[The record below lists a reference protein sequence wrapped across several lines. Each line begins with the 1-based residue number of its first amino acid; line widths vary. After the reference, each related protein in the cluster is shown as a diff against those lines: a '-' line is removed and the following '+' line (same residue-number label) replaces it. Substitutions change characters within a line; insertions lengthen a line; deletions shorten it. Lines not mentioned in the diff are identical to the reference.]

1 MRRAE
6 VAGRGHR
13 RVSLATRIRVKTVVQ
28 PDGTIAVS
36 ATGFAPGQEV
46 TVSMETEGEAP
57 TAKRRAADILA
68 ELPGHLQFHTAEEVD
83 AYIREE
89 RDAWER

>member
-1 MRRAE
+1 M
-6 VAGRGHR
+6 
-13 RVSLATRIRVKTVVQ
+13 ATRIRVKTVVQ
-28 PDGTIAVS
+28 PDGTVAVS
-36 ATGFAPGQEV
+36 APGLAPGQKV

-68 ELPGHLQFHTAEEVD
+68 ELPGHQMFQSAEEVD

-89 RDAWER
+89 RDSWER

>member
-13 RVSLATRIRVKTVVQ
+13 RASRATRIRVKTVVQ
-28 PDGTIAVS
+28 PDGMVAVS
-36 ATGFAPGQEV
+36 APGQEV
-46 TVSMETEGEAP
+46 TVSIETEGEAP

-83 AYIREE
+83 AYLREE
-89 RDAWER
+89 RDSWER